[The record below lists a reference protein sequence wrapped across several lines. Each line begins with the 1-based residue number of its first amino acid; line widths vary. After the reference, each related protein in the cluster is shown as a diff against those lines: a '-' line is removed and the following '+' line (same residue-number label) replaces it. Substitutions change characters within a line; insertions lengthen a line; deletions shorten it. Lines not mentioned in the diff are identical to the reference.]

1 MKIASKENI
10 NDKDWDMYIVIKI
23 KEIIAENKP
32 KSNPLLIIYYICIIY
47 HRFDYLENS
56 IVINDHNFLSS
67 ILNLSNLDLN
77 NKNLT
82 TLFPILYLFVCS
94 PVNPIR

>member
-47 HRFDYLENS
+47 HRFDYLENI

>member
-82 TLFPILYLFVCS
+82 TLFPILNLVVCS